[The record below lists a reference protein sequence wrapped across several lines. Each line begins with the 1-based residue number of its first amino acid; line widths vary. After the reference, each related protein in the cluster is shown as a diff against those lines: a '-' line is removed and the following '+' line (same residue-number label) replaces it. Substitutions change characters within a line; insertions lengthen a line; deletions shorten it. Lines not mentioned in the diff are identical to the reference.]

1 MAPPAFTPLDPR
13 TWLAQQ
19 PLQENEHLYL
29 IISAASEADALQA
42 LRTSVP
48 AHPLLPIWSDTPYA
62 AWQTVMPY
70 VTKLEPDSAFLTWIA
85 GNDALDWGWLAVSHC
100 EPGEVLA
107 HLRSLTQ
114 VRMPD
119 GNPVFFRFW
128 DGRFIYPLLEKLGAA
143 AGQVLPT
150 FDRYLINGK
159 ALQIG
164 PRRVPAVRDWPW
176 WDIPQEVLEMLP
188 DENRSMHV
196 DRLLQWLEE
205 EHPGVHA
212 AWSENNLKQKISR
225 FVSRVGLSENL
236 RDALL
241 EDLILEQG

>member
-1 MAPPAFTPLDPR
+1 MAPSAFTPLDPR

-29 IISAASEADALQA
+29 IISAASETNALQA

-48 AHPLLPIWSDTPYA
+48 AHPLLPIWSETPYA
-62 AWQTVMPY
+62 SWQAVMPY
-70 VTKLEPDSAFLTWIA
+70 VTRLEPDSAFLPWIG
-85 GNDALDWGWLAVSHC
+85 GNKALDWGWLAVSRC

-159 ALQIG
+159 AVQIG
-164 PRRVPAVRDWPW
+164 PRSVPAVRDWPW
-176 WDIPQEVLEMLP
+176 WDIPQEVLDMLP

-205 EHPGVHA
+205 ERPGVHA

-225 FVSRVGLSENL
+225 FVRRVGASQNL

-241 EDLILEQG
+241 EELILEQG

>member
-1 MAPPAFTPLDPR
+1 MAPSAFTPLDPR

-29 IISAASEADALQA
+29 IISAASEAGALQA
-42 LRTSVP
+42 LRTSVL

-62 AWQTVMPY
+62 AWQAVMPY

-100 EPGEVLA
+100 EPGEVLT

-128 DGRFIYPLLEKLGAA
+128 DGRFIYLILEELGGNAGTLLPVFE
-143 AGQVLPT
+143 
-150 FDRYLINGK
+150 RYLINGK
-159 ALQIG
+159 SLETVSTK
-164 PRRVPAVRDWPW
+164 VPAAKDWPW
-176 WDIPQEVLEMLP
+176 WELSEKLLDALESPSASVDSL
-188 DENRSMHV
+188 MH
-196 DRLLQWLEE
+196 WLEE
-205 EHPGVHA
+205 ERLDVYTAWPESILKLKVSHYVRHA
-212 AWSENNLKQKISR
+212 RSR
-225 FVSRVGLSENL
+225 DNL
-236 RDALL
+236 RKTLL
-241 EDLILEQG
+241 DDLMLEQG